1 MQSSTNK
8 MCTVL
13 IADDDIALSHVW
25 RDILSAAGFDV
36 LTSNSGLKALDT
48 IRYGNKVDVILLDHN
63 MPTLDG
69 THTLEHLKNQ
79 FPNVKAIGITGVE
92 SSRLPAAYREGV
104 QKLLIKPVN
113 GTDLIDAVRSVT
125 GVPAVVETAPVK
137 YSTNWARFAPWY
149 ALFLIAS
156 AAIIVLLQQAA
167 GDLLSSR

>member
-1 MQSSTNK
+1 MQTTANTT
-8 MCTVL
+8 CTVL
-13 IADDDIALSHVW
+13 IADDDTALSHVW
-25 RDILSAAGFDV
+25 RDILSGAGFDV

-48 IRYGNKVDVILLDHN
+48 IRYGNKVDVVLLDHN

-104 QKLLIKPVN
+104 QKLLTKPVS
-113 GTDLIDAVRSVT
+113 GSDLIDAVRSVT
-125 GVPAVVETAPVK
+125 GVLAAKPEPVK
-137 YSTNWARFAPWY
+137 PSINWARFAPWY

-156 AAIIVLLQQAA
+156 AGIIILLQQAA
-167 GDLLSSR
+167 GDLLSSW